1 MPKKTMEDYFNDL
14 KNKDKDKDKKG
25 VNMTPQD
32 EAEVYMTVMQIME
45 MVHGDT
51 VNNNE
56 LIKNQSKIISELLEI
71 LAHHKHCPK
80 CQMVYITQKE
90 CECKL

>member
-14 KNKDKDKDKKG
+14 KGKDTGKVIKISPK
-25 VNMTPQD
+25 N
-32 EAEVYMTVMQIME
+32 EADLYMTVMEIMQ

-56 LIKNQSKIISELLEI
+56 LIKNQSKIISELLDI

-80 CQMVYITQKE
+80 CSMVYVTIKE
-90 CECKL
+90 CECR

>member
-1 MPKKTMEDYFNDL
+1 MEDYFNDL
-14 KNKDKDKDKKG
+14 KNKDKGKSKDKKDI
-25 VNMTPQD
+25 NMTPED

-80 CQMVYITQKE
+80 CQMVYIKNRE
-90 CECKL
+90 CACRP